1 MNYLRADKSA
11 HGFLKGFPTELDPIK
26 GVLAS
31 ETVRF
36 TGGLHFYK
44 NGSLYREVIEGQ
56 PQYVGP
62 PSPEIDAAWKSL
74 LKGQYMNLVGNEAS
88 SMVGH
93 TWKDDHGNY
102 EVALDVM
109 HTLHCVNKVRMAL
122 DPDYYKEEE
131 SPRIHRMHVDH
142 CLDYLRQTVQYVG
155 IVEFDKDVSDEEVEE
170 VNMTGDA
177 VGKLEKVTEYLRC
190 RRRQRKTK
198 QPLKRSSPD

>member
-1 MNYLRADKSA
+1 MKIYI
-11 HGFLKGFPTELDPIK
+11 EPIK

-44 NGSLYREVIEGQ
+44 NGTLYREVIEGQ

-74 LKGQYMNLVGNEAS
+74 LKGQYMNLVGSEAS
-88 SMVGH
+88 SMVGR
-93 TWKDDHGNY
+93 TWKDSHGNY

-142 CLDYLRQTVQYVG
+142 CLDYLRQTVQCHGDLTPMV
-155 IVEFDKDVSDEEVEE
+155 FSWSD
-170 VNMTGDA
+170 DA
-177 VGKLEKVTEYLRC
+177 GRVVADWKEPHTC
-190 RRRQRKTK
+190 RNFNRVRNWAEDHFR
-198 QPLKRSSPD
+198 P